1 MQKIRIKFIL
11 NGIYQVM
18 DVQADNNNQAKELI
32 KARFKKVTKKIY
44 FM

>member
-1 MQKIRIKFIL
+1 MQKIRVEFIL

-18 DVQADNNNQAKELI
+18 EVQANNNNQAKELI
-32 KARFKKVTKKIY
+32 KARFKRVTKKIY